1 MTGGTAKKIGFI
13 GTGIM
18 GKPMVR
24 NLVKAGYEV
33 VIHNRSRGS
42 TDELAS
48 ESPEVTVA
56 DSPADVAR
64 QVDTVILMLP
74 DSPDVRAVVFGDTG
88 VLSAVRAG
96 FLLIDMSTIAPA
108 TAVEVSDAVA
118 KAGGS
123 VLDAPVSGGDK
134 GAIAGTLSIMV
145 GGSDA
150 DLKRAMPLFEAM
162 GKTIVHIGGPGAGQ
176 IAKACNQIVVA
187 INYAAVSEAL
197 LLAERSGVDPTKVAQ
212 VLGGGLAA
220 SRVLEM
226 RGETMIKREF
236 QPGFRVDLHRK
247 DLAIALAT
255 GRETRSPLP
264 VTALVSQLYD
274 SVSSTGGGQLD
285 HSALITVIERLAGT
299 GE

>member
-1 MTGGTAKKIGFI
+1 MTERESKKIGFV

-42 TDELAS
+42 VDELTS
-48 ESPEVTVA
+48 ESASVTAASSPLEVA
-56 DSPADVAR
+56 NA
-64 QVDTVILMLP
+64 VDTVITMLP
-74 DSPDVRAVVFGDTG
+74 DSPDVEAVVFGENG
-88 VLSAVRAG
+88 VIGAARPN
-96 FLLIDMSTIAPA
+96 FLLIDMSTIAPK
-108 TAVEVSDAVA
+108 TSMDVHDALTEKGA
-118 KAGGS
+118 SA
-123 VLDAPVSGGDK
+123 LDAPVSGGDK

-145 GGSDA
+145 GGSED
-150 DLKRAMPLFEAM
+150 DLNRAMPLFEAM

-176 IAKACNQIVVA
+176 IAKACNQVVVA

-197 LLAERSGVDPTKVAQ
+197 LLAQRSGVDPEKVAK

-226 RGETMIKREF
+226 RGQTMIQRQFE
-236 QPGFRVDLHRK
+236 PGFRVNLHRK
-247 DLAIALAT
+247 DLGIALST
-255 GRETRSPLP
+255 GKETGSPLP

-274 SVSSTGGGQLD
+274 SVAAAGGGSLD
-285 HSALITVIERLAGT
+285 HSALITVFERLAGT
-299 GE
+299 EG

>member
-1 MTGGTAKKIGFI
+1 MTDAAAKKIGFI

-33 VIHNRSRGS
+33 VIHNRSQRS
-42 TDELAS
+42 VDELTA
-48 ESPEVTVA
+48 ESDKLTA
-56 DSPADVAR
+56 AGSPADVAR
-64 QVDTVILMLP
+64 AADTVILMLP
-74 DSPDVRAVVFGDTG
+74 DSPDVRDVVFGENG
-88 VLSAVRAG
+88 VLNEIRSG
-96 FLLIDMSTIAPA
+96 FLLIDMSTIAPS
-108 TAVEVSDAVA
+108 TAIEVSNAVA
-118 KAGGS
+118 SAGGS

-145 GGSDA
+145 GGTEA
-150 DLKRAMPLFEAM
+150 DLKRAMPLFEVM

-176 IAKACNQIVVA
+176 IAKACNQVMVA
-187 INYAAVSEAL
+187 VNYAAASEAL
-197 LLAERSGVDPTKVAQ
+197 VLAERSGVDPGKVAQ
-212 VLGGGLAA
+212 VLGGGLAN

-226 RGETMIKREF
+226 RGETMIKGEF

-255 GRETRSPLP
+255 GRERQSALP

-274 SVSSTGGGQLD
+274 ALSATGGGQLD
-285 HSALITVIERLAGT
+285 HSALISVIERMS